1 MTTAPP
7 SADTLRRARTFW
19 EQSGL
24 DLAEARRRLR
34 GGDGLDASYLS
45 FQAAINALTS
55 LCYLHG
61 EFRVPNHSATQLA
74 ARLQELEP
82 ELDPTP
88 ALAEAAAALDAVQGL
103 TPYAAQRN
111 PDDERRHGR
120 LYYDHGSAI
129 LNTVKRYLK
138 RHRKRFFAP

>member
-1 MTTAPP
+1 MTAP
-7 SADTLRRARTFW
+7 SEDTIRRARTFW
-19 EQSGL
+19 EQSRL

-34 GGDGLDASYLS
+34 AGEGLDASYFS

-61 EFRVPNHSATQLA
+61 EFRVPNHSTTQLT
-74 ARLQELEP
+74 ARLQELAP
-82 ELDPTP
+82 EFGETP
-88 ALAEAAAALDAVQGL
+88 VLAEAAAALEAVQGM
-103 TPYAAQRN
+103 TPYAPQR
-111 PDDERRHGR
+111 DADEERRRGR

-129 LNTVKRYLK
+129 LSAVKHYLK